1 MSANDF
7 FTGAETGGRSAES
20 GPMSALLAENW
31 WAIALRGVVAILF
44 GVIALL
50 MPGLTIEA
58 FVLLFAAYMLVDGV
72 FSFVAGV
79 RAARHRERWVAL
91 ILQAI
96 LDLIAAAIAIFVP
109 IATILAFVYLNAA
122 WAIVTGVLLLSAVSP
137 LHRTHGKWILAL
149 GAILSLVW
157 GVLLIMAPIP
167 RIIVITWW
175 VGALAVIFGAA
186 LIVLAFRLKRR
197 RDDPR
202 ATLPHPSLPDLTP
215 NPPS

>member
-1 MSANDF
+1 MNGASKEGHMSANDF
-7 FTGAETGGRSAES
+7 FTQAETGGAFSES

-31 WAIALRGVVAILF
+31 WAVALRGVVAILF

-72 FSFVAGV
+72 FSFIAGV

-122 WAIVTGVLLLSAVSP
+122 RALVSGVLMLSAVSR
-137 LHRTHGKWILAL
+137 LHRTHGKWLLGL

-157 GVLLIMAPIP
+157 GVLLAMAPIP
-167 RIIVITWW
+167 GIIVMTWW
-175 VGALAVIFGAA
+175 LGAYAGIFGGA

-197 RDDPR
+197 RDEPR
-202 ATLPHPSLPDLTP
+202 ATLAQA
-215 NPPS
+215 

>member
-58 FVLLFAAYMLVDGV
+58 FVLLFAAYTLVDAV
-72 FSFVAGV
+72 FSFIAGV
-79 RAARHRERWVAL
+79 RAARRHERWVAL
-91 ILQAI
+91 ILQGL
-96 LDLIAAAIAIFVP
+96 LDLIAAAIAIFMP
-109 IATILAFVYLNAA
+109 IATILAFVWLNAA
-122 WAIVTGVLLLSAVSP
+122 WAIVSGVLMLAAVSR

-157 GVLLIMAPIP
+157 GFLLIVAPIP
-167 RIIVITWW
+167 GVIVMTWW
-175 VGALAVIFGAA
+175 VGAYAILFGRPP
-186 LIVLAFRLKRR
+186 IVL
-197 RDDPR
+197 P
-202 ATLPHPSLPDLTP
+202 LPLNRPPEEPS
-215 NPPS
+215 PPP

>member
-1 MSANDF
+1 
-7 FTGAETGGRSAES
+7 
-20 GPMSALLAENW
+20 MSALLAENW

-79 RAARHRERWVAL
+79 RAARHRERWGAL

-122 WAIVTGVLLLSAVSP
+122 WAIVSGVLMLSAVSR

-157 GVLLIMAPIP
+157 GVLLVMAPIP
-167 RIIVITWW
+167 GIIVMTWW
-175 VGALAVIFGAA
+175 IGAYAVIFGGA

-197 RDDPR
+197 RDEPR
-202 ATLPHPSLPDLTP
+202 ATLAHA
-215 NPPS
+215 

>member
-7 FTGAETGGRSAES
+7 FTRAETGGPFAES

-122 WAIVTGVLLLSAVSP
+122 WAIVSGVFSALYVRYQQRMYGYIRRNVFYP
-137 LHRTHGKWILAL
+137 
-149 GAILSLVW
+149 
-157 GVLLIMAPIP
+157 GVFCARDP
-167 RIIVITWW
+167 RI
-175 VGALAVIFGAA
+175 GA
-186 LIVLAFRLKRR
+186 R
-197 RDDPR
+197 
-202 ATLPHPSLPDLTP
+202 T
-215 NPPS
+215 